1 MESNNYII
9 IPTMRRNIIK
19 QWAIDYGQLTMIV
32 ALTLLLAACNNEMP
46 DLSIQDDAR
55 VTIYTPATPPTW
67 QLSTRSTIDDSDMAE
82 WVAGDVRT
90 DLFTV
95 TYFGGE
101 QTTTVHQAIYNGSTW
116 EFHGMPPLWPTS
128 GDVESASI
136 TSWFG
141 VKDANGTRVSD
152 TEPIYKATADRS
164 FGPSLP
170 KPPYVPDNKDDEDD
184 DDDDDETYYG
194 GSDRTDTGNTTPL
207 PPPEEIEVIEPED
220 FPQTR
225 LGESSL
231 HLTFD
236 TDAHETAQVAFVGF
250 PVGSIITINGL
261 TNTHVVENNEPL
273 ILYPRLAADCTKI
286 TGSVNY
292 NSFTISGSDL
302 LGKKHQVIMAHGSGN
317 SGPGSVVV
325 GDTTR

>member
-1 MESNNYII
+1 
-9 IPTMRRNIIK
+9 MRRNIIK

-32 ALTLLLAACNNEMP
+32 AFTLLLAACNNEMP
-46 DLSIQDDAR
+46 DLNIQDDAR

-90 DLFTV
+90 DFFTV
-95 TYFGGE
+95 TYLSGE

-116 EFHGMPPLWPTS
+116 EFHGTPPLWPTS
-128 GDVESASI
+128 GGIVVNASI

-152 TEPIYKATADRS
+152 TEPIYKATT
-164 FGPSLP
+164 GEGLP
-170 KPPYVPDNKDDEDD
+170 IPPIP
-184 DDDDDETYYG
+184 
-194 GSDRTDTGNTTPL
+194 PL
-207 PPPEEIEVIEPED
+207 PPEEEIEIIEPED
-220 FPQTR
+220 LSLVRFVGSP
-225 LGESSL
+225 L
-231 HLTFD
+231 HLTFG

-302 LGKKHQVIMAHGSGN
+302 LGKKHQVFVGYGSGN